1 MEPEG
6 REDSSGRRLSERWRL
21 PALGS
26 AGRRGLVGWG
36 HPGFRFRWWL
46 HLSIAFQVR
55 TQTRADYQAVGHMPH
70 HRALRPGSGL
80 SFHAATGRMAGCVSL
95 PSSAVGDGRGECS
108 CEPRAAPRDRLHP
121 CQRCDP
127 CITWAEA
134 HSPRQ
139 DCQRSRAAGSGAASR
154 LPCKQGWTWRT
165 CMVGSLVASPDA
177 GCAFGAPGIPQ
188 GELHSFQERGGG
200 LLEKL
205 MNSPKALSAL
215 WTPRSF
221 GAWRGQCGRA
231 QQA

>member
-80 SFHAATGRMAGCVSL
+80 SLHAATGRMAGCVSL
-95 PSSAVGDGRGECS
+95 PSSAVGTAEGNAPVSREQHRGTGS
-108 CEPRAAPRDRLHP
+108 TLVSAVTHASRGLRPIPRDRIASGHEL
-121 CQRCDP
+121 
-127 CITWAEA
+127 
-134 HSPRQ
+134 
-139 DCQRSRAAGSGAASR
+139 RALGQQAAS
-154 LPCKQGWTWRT
+154 P
-165 CMVGSLVASPDA
+165 AS
-177 GCAFGAPGIPQ
+177 
-188 GELHSFQERGGG
+188 RGGHGGRAWWAAWWLPQMRVVHLG
-200 LLEKL
+200 LLGFPRE
-205 MNSPKALSAL
+205 NS
-215 WTPRSF
+215 TVF
-221 GAWRGQCGRA
+221 GRGAGVFLRNS
-231 QQA
+231 

>member
-1 MEPEG
+1 MGTSRVSVPVVATFVNRLPSTHSDQG
-6 REDSSGRRLSERWRL
+6 RLS
-21 PALGS
+21 G
-26 AGRRGLVGWG
+26 GRSHATPQGPEARQRVESPRCHWQDGGLCESPV
-36 HPGFRFRWWL
+36 
-46 HLSIAFQVR
+46 LSCR
-55 TQTRADYQAVGHMPH
+55 
-70 HRALRPGSGL
+70 
-80 SFHAATGRMAGCVSL
+80 
-95 PSSAVGDGRGECS
+95 DGRGECS

-188 GELHSFQERGGG
+188 GELHSFRERGGG